1 MKELVISITPFILTQ
16 NLFIFENG
24 KLINAESFQLKDI
37 AKVVFSKDNVEKV
50 VLCGN
55 RNYVEKFKNK
65 SITFR
70 MSSFSHS
77 MSFTVSLTYLGVTK
91 CTMTAHVRAEMNT
104 CKIIVFAF
112 NIFINFI
119 I

>member
-1 MKELVISITPFILTQ
+1 MKELIINITPFILTQ

-55 RNYVEKFKNK
+55 RNYVEKFKKELQEEEIKKYNQ
-65 SITFR
+65 
-70 MSSFSHS
+70 
-77 MSFTVSLTYLGVTK
+77 
-91 CTMTAHVRAEMNT
+91 N
-104 CKIIVFAF
+104 KIIFEVKETA
-112 NIFINFI
+112 NV
-119 I
+119 

>member
-55 RNYVEKFKNK
+55 RNYVEKFKKELQEEEIKKYNQ
-65 SITFR
+65 
-70 MSSFSHS
+70 
-77 MSFTVSLTYLGVTK
+77 
-91 CTMTAHVRAEMNT
+91 N
-104 CKIIVFAF
+104 KIIFEVKETE
-112 NIFINFI
+112 NV
-119 I
+119 

>member
-55 RNYVEKFKNK
+55 RNYVEKFKKELQEEEIKN
-65 SITFR
+65 II
-70 MSSFSHS
+70 
-77 MSFTVSLTYLGVTK
+77 
-91 CTMTAHVRAEMNT
+91 
-104 CKIIVFAF
+104 KIKLFLK
-112 NIFINFI
+112 
-119 I
+119 